1 MIFQN
6 ELVFFCL
13 PHISLGQYCQKNV
26 GTGSGRG
33 FRKNAYSEDYHIRG
47 VVHRRGGSNL
57 HTMAVER
64 PNYRGFNLPEEVLEL
79 ITRII
84 VLVIK

>member
-1 MIFQN
+1 MLAQ
-6 ELVFFCL
+6 V
-13 PHISLGQYCQKNV
+13 V
-26 GTGSGRG
+26 GGG

-57 HTMAVER
+57 HTMAIER
-64 PNYRGFNLPEEVLEL
+64 PNYRGFNLLEEVLKL